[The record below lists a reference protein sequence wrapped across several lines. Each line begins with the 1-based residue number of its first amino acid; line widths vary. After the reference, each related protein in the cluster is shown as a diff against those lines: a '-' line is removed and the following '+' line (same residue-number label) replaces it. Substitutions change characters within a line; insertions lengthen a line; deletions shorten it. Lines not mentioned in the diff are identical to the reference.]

1 MVGIPAQSWGEA
13 GTRRTPASA
22 VLKRSYVKHQVDF
35 PPDTPVFQMVPA
47 LLEHLGGTARL
58 TDIIAR
64 VKPEHI
70 DLDLVLPVKDS
81 PEQEGGFISPESI
94 SSIQQLGAT
103 LSFSFLS
110 RAAEA

>member
-1 MVGIPAQSWGEA
+1 MIGTPAQSWGQA
-13 GTRRTPASA
+13 GTHRTPASA
-22 VLKRSYVKHQVDF
+22 ALKRSYVKHQVDF

-47 LLEHLGGTARL
+47 LLQHLGGATHL
-58 TDIIAR
+58 INTIAR

-94 SSIQQLGAT
+94 SNIQQLGAS
-103 LSFSFLS
+103 LSFSFLN
-110 RAAEA
+110 RAAKA